1 MDAEPPRC
9 TLQDAK
15 AQEILDRRAVV
26 SRDGDAA
33 GAQRVG
39 ERTRA
44 VAHERR
50 FLARLGQVH
59 GDGEPF
65 PTRQLGRRPIQR
77 LAHGVRRVWR
87 YAQAGGVSSRWVW
100 QFTSP
105 GTRTASGNSRAR
117 ASGGAATWECG
128 PIAAMRPAASTR
140 TAPSS
145 MGGAVTG

>member
-65 PTRQLGRRPIQR
+65 PTRQLGRRRYNGSLTVYGACGDTPRRARPVASGRSRRTAAASSLR
-77 LAHGVRRVWR
+77 LAPHFVGS
-87 YAQAGGVSSRWVW
+87 GPK
-100 QFTSP
+100 TS
-105 GTRTASGNSRAR
+105 
-117 ASGGAATWECG
+117 W
-128 PIAAMRPAASTR
+128 
-140 TAPSS
+140 
-145 MGGAVTG
+145 